1 MTDIDF
7 FNYFLMII
15 FFYAILMNLL
25 CFVLLANI

>member
-1 MTDIDF
+1 MTDIDL